1 MSEDVA
7 ELVFK
12 AFEIAYD
19 SREREKQQDSLAIS
33 LISDCAL
40 KCYYTYTLNLPPD
53 STSKALAM
61 MGTLIHELIQE
72 QLIRYGYEAE
82 KPVTIKISDNLRL
95 SGHVDLANDNVAI
108 ELKTVSRV
116 PEKPYPKHVEQLNL
130 YLHALGYS
138 HGYLIYIS
146 RANARIKSFRIDYS
160 ESLAKHSIEK
170 AKVIAKAIELEDPS
184 VIPPNFANTDLCFF
198 CEYRAICE
206 LKSR

>member
-19 SREREKQQDSLAIS
+19 SRKREHEPNSLAIS
-33 LISDCAL
+33 HISDCAL
-40 KCYYTYTLNLPPD
+40 RCYYTYTLDLPPD
-53 STSKALAM
+53 PTSKALAM

-72 QLIRYGYEAE
+72 QLIKEGYEAE

-95 SGHVDLANDNVAI
+95 SGHVDLANDETAI

-138 HGYLIYIS
+138 LGYLIYIS
-146 RANARIKSFRIDYS
+146 RANARIKSFRVDYS

-170 AKVIAKAIELEDPS
+170 AKVIAKAIELKDPS
-184 VIPPNFANTDLCFF
+184 IIPPSFAEPDLCFF
-198 CEYRAICE
+198 CEYRVICK

>member
-1 MSEDVA
+1 MNEDVA

-12 AFEIAYD
+12 AFETAYD
-19 SREREKQQDSLAIS
+19 SRERGREPNSLAIS
-33 LISDCAL
+33 LVSDCAL
-40 KCYYTYTLNLPPD
+40 RCYYTYTLDLPPD
-53 STSKALAM
+53 PVNKALAM

-146 RANARIKSFRIDYS
+146 RANARIKSFRVDYS

-198 CEYRAICE
+198 CEYGAICE
-206 LKSR
+206 LRGR

>member
-19 SREREKQQDSLAIS
+19 SRKRERESNSLAIS
-33 LISDCAL
+33 LVSDCAL
-40 KCYYTYTLNLPPD
+40 RCYYTYTLDLPPD
-53 STSKALAM
+53 PVNKALSM
-61 MGTLIHELIQE
+61 MGTLIHELIQK
-72 QLIRYGYEAE
+72 QLTRHGYTAE
-82 KPVTIKISDNLRL
+82 KPVTIEISDNLRL
-95 SGHVDLANDNVAI
+95 SGHVDLANDETAI

-146 RANARIKSFRIDYS
+146 RANARIKSFRVDYS

-170 AKVIAKAIELEDPS
+170 SKVIAKAIELKDPS
-184 VIPPNFANTDLCFF
+184 LIPPNLANTDLCFF
-198 CEYRAICE
+198 CEYRVTCE